1 MSTAEK
7 KLIER
12 IERVKCQLHELGP
25 MRPGS
30 ITRQYR
36 KPQEKKQ
43 PFYQIS
49 YTHKMKS
56 RTEYLRKENLS
67 AIRRETANFK
77 RFKKLTE
84 LWVDLSLELSKL
96 RTRQGIIEK
105 SNDT

>member
-1 MSTAEK
+1 MSTKER

-12 IERVKCQLHELGP
+12 IDRVKRQLAELGP

-30 ITRQYR
+30 ITRQFR
-36 KPQEKKQ
+36 KPEERKQ

-56 RTEYLRKENLS
+56 RTEYLRKENLPEM
-67 AIRRETANFK
+67 RKETANFK

-84 LWVDLSLELSKL
+84 QWVDLSLELSRLK
-96 RTRQGIIEK
+96 TRQKQEGK
-105 SNDT
+105 AK

>member
-1 MSTAEK
+1 MSTVEK
-7 KLIER
+7 KIMER
-12 IERVKCQLHELGP
+12 IERVKRQLGELGP

-36 KPQEKKQ
+36 KPKEKQQ

-56 RTEYLRKENLS
+56 RTEYLRKEHLPS
-67 AIRRETANFK
+67 IRKERANFK

-84 LWVDLSLELSKL
+84 QWIDLALQLSKI
-96 RTRQGIIEK
+96 RTRQATPK
-105 SNDT
+105 HAD